1 MLLADDVQSQAVQA
15 EEAAKK
21 VLREAEAKARAQAKV
36 KQKSDKEA
44 KKKG

>member
-1 MLLADDVQSQAVQA
+1 MLLADDVQSQAVQV